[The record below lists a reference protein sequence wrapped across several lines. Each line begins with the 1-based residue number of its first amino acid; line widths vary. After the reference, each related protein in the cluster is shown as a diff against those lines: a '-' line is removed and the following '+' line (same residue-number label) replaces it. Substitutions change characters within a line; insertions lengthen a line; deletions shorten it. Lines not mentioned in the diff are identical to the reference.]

1 MGMRKIFVML
11 LMGLFLSSCSSV
23 VSVKIDNI
31 KNSNLNSR
39 NDDVPLT
46 VIVYQLKDVNK
57 FIKASDLELI
67 NREDALLGRDKIDSI
82 RLQIAPKDNIIAFK
96 IIDEE
101 VPYIGILVLFA
112 NNTKKVTKTWAKTD
126 DANGFG
132 TKKTLKFEITK
143 DGIKHI

>member
-1 MGMRKIFVML
+1 MRMEKIFTAL
-11 LMGLFLSSCSSV
+11 LIGLFLSSCSSII
-23 VSVKIDNI
+23 SVKIDNI

-57 FIKASDLELI
+57 FIKASDLDLI
-67 NREDALLGRDKIDSI
+67 DREDATLGRDKIDSI
-82 RLQIAPKDNIIAFK
+82 RLQIAPEDNIIAFK
-96 IIDEE
+96 VIDEE

-112 NNTKKVTKTWAKTD
+112 NKTRKITKVWVKTD

-132 TKKTLKFEITK
+132 ANKTLKFEITK
-143 DGIKHI
+143 DGIRNI

>member
-1 MGMRKIFVML
+1 MKKIFIIL

-67 NREDALLGRDKIDSI
+67 NREDAILGRDKIDSI

-96 IIDEE
+96 VIDEE

-112 NNTKKVTKTWAKTD
+112 NNTKKVTKIWAKTD

-143 DGIKHI
+143 DGIRHI

>member
-1 MGMRKIFVML
+1 MRKIFVML

-67 NREDALLGRDKIDSI
+67 NREDAILGRDKIDSI

-96 IIDEE
+96 VIDEE

-112 NNTKKVTKTWAKTD
+112 NNTKKVTKIWAKTD
-126 DANGFG
+126 DA
-132 TKKTLKFEITK
+132 
-143 DGIKHI
+143 

>member
-1 MGMRKIFVML
+1 MRKIFVML

-67 NREDALLGRDKIDSI
+67 NREDAILGRDKIDSI

-96 IIDEE
+96 VIDEE

-112 NNTKKVTKTWAKTD
+112 NNTKKVTKIWAKTD

-132 TKKTLKFEITK
+132 TKKILKFEITK
-143 DGIKHI
+143 DGIRHI

>member
-1 MGMRKIFVML
+1 MRQKLIILFIGM
-11 LMGLFLSSCSSV
+11 FLSACSSV
-23 VSVKIDNI
+23 VSVKIDNV
-31 KNSNLNSR
+31 KNSNLNNR

-46 VIVYQLKDVNK
+46 VIVYQLKNINK

-67 NREDALLGRDKIDSI
+67 TREDAVLGKDKIDSI
-82 RLQIAPKDNIIAFK
+82 RLQIAPRDNVIAFK
-96 IIDEE
+96 VVDEE

-112 NNTKKVTKTWAKTD
+112 NKTKKITKIWAKTD

-143 DGIKHI
+143 NGIRNI